1 QAPNAQLRPA
11 AAGYVNRASV
21 AGKNVA
27 GTLDAEIHVTIHES
41 GLIPPHHAVAVGE
54 AADVIGGGQLDQR
67 NSAAGFFIDDCD
79 FKVGRWNG
87 CGAARKRQQQNE
99 QANSKPRDSAK
110 KCGSLHS
117 GFLWSRPAGCEKFR
131 KPRSNTDSRKS
142 LYILAPCIR
151 RG

>member
-1 QAPNAQLRPA
+1 GVQHRVADGSGRAREHAVTIDALAGDAIEALGQVQAPNAQLRPA

-67 NSAAGFFIDDCD
+67 NASAGFFIDDCD
-79 FKVGRWNG
+79 FEIV
-87 CGAARKRQQQNE
+87 CG
-99 QANSKPRDSAK
+99 
-110 KCGSLHS
+110 
-117 GFLWSRPAGCEKFR
+117 
-131 KPRSNTDSRKS
+131 
-142 LYILAPCIR
+142 
-151 RG
+151 